1 MRRGTIL
8 ALMVLGIFFAAT
20 AGTALAGSGGSSDAY
35 LEEER
40 MAAEERPPIGS
51 FEFQEVIETG
61 SLPSERTRSGWEA
74 SPREIGV
81 LENGTWAYEEHG
93 MWPPE
98 FAGMTETGSL
108 PTEQFETVEFG
119 GNEYRLNVDLGGG
132 E

>member
-1 MRRGTIL
+1 
-8 ALMVLGIFFAAT
+8 MVLGMFVAAT
-20 AGTALAGSGGSSDAY
+20 TGTALAGSGGPSEAY

-40 MAAEERPPIGS
+40 MAAEETPLIGS

-61 SLPSERTRSGWEA
+61 SLPSERSPTHWES

-81 LENGTWAYEEHG
+81 MENGYWAFEEYG

-108 PTEQFETVEFG
+108 PKEEFETVELNGIEHRVGVDFG
-119 GNEYRLNVDLGGG
+119 GGD
-132 E
+132 